1 MIRMKVIVS
10 FFYVMRL
17 FFCKYADIILRKV
30 KDDFIQYIYIQGGMN
45 YE

>member
-10 FFYVMRL
+10 FL
-17 FFCKYADIILRKV
+17 CDAIIFCKYADIILRKV

>member
-10 FFYVMRL
+10 FFMLCDY
-17 FFCKYADIILRKV
+17 FFCKYVDIILREV